1 MAANPSES
9 GRGELR
15 PEDDVVSRRLEDEVV
30 LVHLRTNRIYTL
42 NETGARLWE
51 LLKEGR
57 DRAEIEEQLL
67 QEFEVEREQ
76 LLEEV
81 ERLLSHLTR
90 EGLVSVGERS

>member
-1 MAANPSES
+1 MAANPSGP

-57 DRAEIEEQLL
+57 GRAEIEKQLF
-67 QEFEVEREQ
+67 QEFEVERDQ
-76 LLEEV
+76 LQEEV
-81 ERLLSHLTR
+81 ERLLSLLTR
-90 EGLVSVGERS
+90 EGLVSVGERA

>member
-1 MAANPSES
+1 MTANPSGP

-51 LLKEGR
+51 LLREGR
-57 DRAEIEEQLL
+57 SRAEIEEQLF
-67 QEFEVEREQ
+67 QEFEVERDQ
-76 LLEEV
+76 LQEEV
-81 ERLLSHLTR
+81 ERLLSLLTR
-90 EGLVSVGERS
+90 EGLVSVGESS